1 MAIRENTFLLKRS
14 NVPGKVPLAG
24 DVQLGEIAL
33 NTADVKLYTSG
44 TTENDIIQIGWD
56 RINRTGDTVTGD
68 FIFNGGI
75 TATTISATTY
85 LNYPTVGGGGDYL
98 PLSGGTV
105 TGDTIF
111 TNGLT
116 ATTIS
121 ATTYSNY
128 PNDLPTGGTAG
139 QILAKIDSVNYNVE
153 WIENYANYTSTLKHE
168 VKAGEA
174 INKGQAV
181 YVSSADGTNM
191 IVSKASNVSEATSS
205 KTLGLLAQNLATN
218 GKGFLITEGLLTGLN
233 TSAAG
238 AAGDPVWLGVNGD
251 LIYGLI
257 NKPYAPAHLVFIGIV
272 TRKNNVNGEIFVKV
286 QNGFELKEIH
296 DVDLISNAPTG
307 GDQLQ
312 YDSTTSLWKNTKPFW
327 TIDLMDNLSV
337 EFYAVQDVK
346 INTITNIVG
355 SPTITIADDGAPYT
369 LTNTILSGS
378 KITVTSNIQSVVKL
392 NITY

>member
-14 NVPGKVPLAG
+14 NVPGKVPFAG

-33 NTADVKLYTSG
+33 NTADVKLYASG

-205 KTLGLLAQNLATN
+205 KTMGLLAQNLATN

>member
-1 MAIRENTFLLKRS
+1 
-14 NVPGKVPLAG
+14 
-24 DVQLGEIAL
+24 
-33 NTADVKLYTSG
+33 
-44 TTENDIIQIGWD
+44 
-56 RINRTGDTVTGD
+56 
-68 FIFNGGI
+68 
-75 TATTISATTY
+75 
-85 LNYPTVGGGGDYL
+85 
-98 PLSGGTV
+98 
-105 TGDTIF
+105 
-111 TNGLT
+111 
-116 ATTIS
+116 
-121 ATTYSNY
+121 
-128 PNDLPTGGTAG
+128 
-139 QILAKIDSVNYNVE
+139 
-153 WIENYANYTSTLKHE
+153 
-168 VKAGEA
+168 
-174 INKGQAV
+174 
-181 YVSSADGTNM
+181 M

-205 KTLGLLAQNLATN
+205 KTMGLLAQNLATN

>member
-14 NVPGKVPLAG
+14 NVPGKVPLPG
-24 DVQLGEIAL
+24 DIQLGEVAL
-33 NTADVKLYTSG
+33 NTSDVKLYASG
-44 TTENDIIQIGWD
+44 TTENDIVQIGWD

-75 TATTISATTY
+75 
-85 LNYPTVGGGGDYL
+85 
-98 PLSGGTV
+98 
-105 TGDTIF
+105 
-111 TNGLT
+111 T

-153 WIENYANYTSTLKHE
+153 WIENYTNYTSTLKHE

-205 KTLGLLAQNLATN
+205 KTMGLLAQNLATN
-218 GKGFLITEGLLTGLN
+218 DKGFLITEGLLTGLN

-327 TIDLMDNLSV
+327 TIDLMDNSSV
-337 EFYAVQDVK
+337 EFYTVQDVK

-355 SPTITIADDGAPYT
+355 SPTITIADDGTPYT